1 MRSIL
6 IYIKSKKTKR
16 LKSSFWEGVLMK
28 NYWYVSLSNK
38 YPHPTKD
45 NSVRAVQSVQIK
57 KKYSIIEMPR
67 EATPFEIDSCRLIYC
82 GVGHFDEQHI
92 QENVG
97 RYIR

>member
-1 MRSIL
+1 MR
-6 IYIKSKKTKR
+6 
-16 LKSSFWEGVLMK
+16 

-38 YPHPTKD
+38 YPHPNHD
-45 NSVRAVQSVQIK
+45 DPIRAVQSVQIK
-57 KKYSIIEMPR
+57 KKYSIIEMTR

-82 GVGHFDEQHI
+82 GVGQFDEEHI